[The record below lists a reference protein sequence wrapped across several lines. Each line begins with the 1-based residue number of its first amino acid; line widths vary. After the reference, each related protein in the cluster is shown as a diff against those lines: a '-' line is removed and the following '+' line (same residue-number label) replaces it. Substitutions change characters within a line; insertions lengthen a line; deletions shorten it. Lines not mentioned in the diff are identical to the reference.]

1 MCSPCK
7 IDSSPLVHLYTFDN
21 PSCIDDIL
29 VIELFTRLRDHLWLL
44 PAACLMLEKNAVFLS
59 CNKTNQCRLGVIC
72 SNSKREEPEIILF
85 MIMKKAVGLLK
96 VEQMK
101 ASDA

>member
-1 MCSPCK
+1 
-7 IDSSPLVHLYTFDN
+7 
-21 PSCIDDIL
+21 
-29 VIELFTRLRDHLWLL
+29 
-44 PAACLMLEKNAVFLS
+44 MLEKNAVFLS